1 MSLAERR
8 WLRLFTLCVLYVA
21 QGIPWGFTAT
31 TLPAYL
37 VEHGLDAALLGAALS
52 FTTVPYSFKWVWG
65 PIIDL
70 VQIPRFGRRRPWIIF
85 AQAMMALT
93 IFSMVA
99 LDMTTQ
105 VKLLAWTIL
114 IHTVFNALQDV
125 AVDALAVDLLDE
137 QERGRANGLMYGS
150 KYLGGF
156 IGGFCMA
163 KLVAWAGLD
172 TALVVQS
179 SILLAIMLVPL
190 LVRERSGPPPA
201 REAPKAIGR
210 ALAQAF
216 SLRSTL
222 LTALLALVI
231 QFAAGCMVITALQ
244 LFIGSGDPDS
254 MWPDWSLG
262 WSASSFTAITG
273 GYALIIGGVVA
284 ASAGF
289 LADRFGRRR
298 LVMLASIALAIGWL
312 AFVLLKPY
320 WSVRPLAYGLG
331 FYEAAC
337 QAALSV
343 AFFALC
349 MDLSWP
355 RIAGSQF
362 TAYMAL
368 MNFSTTLG
376 YLFAARANAWWTYRG
391 VYSAAALF
399 QLVLVLL
406 LLPIDPGETRRKL
419 ATDEGGPIHRVGV
432 GALLVLVGVLIAMTI
447 YQTLQVLG

>member
-1 MSLAERR
+1 VSLAERR

-37 VEHGLDAALLGAALS
+37 VEHGLDASLLGAALS
-52 FTTVPYSFKWVWG
+52 FTTLPYSFKWVWG

-70 VQIPRFGRRRPWIIF
+70 VQIPRLGRRRPWIVF

-125 AVDALAVDLLDE
+125 AVDALAVDLLDDE
-137 QERGRANGLMYGS
+137 ERGRANGLMYGS
-150 KYLGGF
+150 KYAGGF

-190 LVRERSGPPPA
+190 LVRERSGPPPV
-201 REAPKAIGR
+201 REAPRAIVR

-222 LTALLALVI
+222 LTALLALVM
-231 QFAAGCMVITALQ
+231 QFATGCMVVTALQ
-244 LFIGSGDPDS
+244 VFIAGDPDS

-262 WSASSFTAITG
+262 WSASKFTAITG
-273 GYALIIGGVVA
+273 GYALIVGGLVA

-298 LVMLASIALAIGWL
+298 IVAIASIALAAGWL

-320 WSVRPLAYGLG
+320 WSSRPLAYGLG

-337 QAALSV
+337 QATMSV
-343 AFFALC
+343 AMFALC

-391 VYSAAALF
+391 VYGVAALV
-399 QLVLVLL
+399 QVLIVLL
-406 LLPIDPGETRRKL
+406 ILPIDPTETRTKL
-419 ATDEGGPIHRVGV
+419 ATEEGGPIHRFGV
-432 GALLVLVGVLIAMTI
+432 GALLALLAVLIAMTI